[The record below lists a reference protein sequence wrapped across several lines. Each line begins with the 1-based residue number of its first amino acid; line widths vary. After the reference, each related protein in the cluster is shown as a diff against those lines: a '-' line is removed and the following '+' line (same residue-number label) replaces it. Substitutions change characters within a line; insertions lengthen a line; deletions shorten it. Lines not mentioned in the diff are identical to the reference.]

1 MDKKMKTDRILQMV
15 MVSMAL
21 SAPMAIGGEVKE
33 FGMGISREE
42 AKLYSGAGI
51 VERGGREGYL
61 KGVVEAREGLVQTGT
76 VKRVEQKG
84 AGQTGKQ
91 VAKQA
96 KKQKKQKVAKAK
108 EGWGAAAGRKARLE
122 REERERTGKSFNW
135 EKYL

>member
-1 MDKKMKTDRILQMV
+1 MDKKMKTDKILQMV
-15 MVSMAL
+15 VVSLAL
-21 SAPMAIGGEVKE
+21 VVPMAVVAEVKE

-96 KKQKKQKVAKAK
+96 KRKSKKKWNAA
-108 EGWGAAAGRKARLE
+108 EAAAGRADRLE
-122 REERERTGKSFNW
+122 RERLERTGEPFDW
-135 EKYL
+135 RKYM

>member
-1 MDKKMKTDRILQMV
+1 MKTDKILQMV
-15 MVSMAL
+15 VVSLAL
-21 SAPMAIGGEVKE
+21 VVPMAVVAEVKE

-96 KKQKKQKVAKAK
+96 KRKSKKKWNAA
-108 EGWGAAAGRKARLE
+108 EAGAAGRADRLE
-122 REERERTGKSFNW
+122 RERLERTGEPFDW
-135 EKYL
+135 RKYM